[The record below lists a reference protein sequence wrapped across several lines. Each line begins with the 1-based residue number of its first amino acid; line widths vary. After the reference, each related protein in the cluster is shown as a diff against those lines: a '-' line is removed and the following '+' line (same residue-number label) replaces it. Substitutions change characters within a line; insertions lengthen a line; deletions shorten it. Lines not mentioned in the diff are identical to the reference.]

1 MENDMKLIGQ
11 GSKSRDIVLRE
22 CIQEMQ
28 RIFHR
33 VQENVTQMREF
44 LVQKMR
50 QTGGRQP
57 QLALDAGAPH
67 DYPGGGG
74 GGGAVEKKPPPQ
86 QIQPTGDSE
95 FS

>member
-11 GSKSRDIVLRE
+11 GSKSKDIVLRE

-44 LVQKMR
+44 LV
-50 QTGGRQP
+50 
-57 QLALDAGAPH
+57 
-67 DYPGGGG
+67 
-74 GGGAVEKKPPPQ
+74 
-86 QIQPTGDSE
+86 
-95 FS
+95 